1 MKVLQLC
8 HRIPFPANDGGNIA
22 MQSIADAMMTQ
33 GVSLKMLALNTR
45 KHFIDIKSLPH
56 DVVSKYQLE
65 AVPIDTSIQA
75 KDAFLNLFTSES
87 YNVKRFYSPH
97 FEEKLSAVLKKE
109 DFDVVVLESIF
120 MTPYISAVRKLSKA
134 KIVLRAHNIE
144 HIIWQRLASNE
155 KNPLKKSYLA
165 LLAKRLQK
173 YEVDIIASLDA
184 ILPITPDDAKSFT
197 QLGSKVPMRIIP
209 VGIDTSKY
217 LNQRNADSEILLF
230 HLGSM
235 DWRPNLEG
243 VKWFLEDCW
252 NWIHEKF
259 PTLKLYLAGKH
270 FPADLI
276 ARNDPGVICEGEV
289 KDSDAFMNDKQIMIV
304 PLKSGGGMRV
314 KIIQGMALG
323 KTIISTTIGA
333 EGIEYTDKVNVL
345 IADTPAEFL
354 SAVEKC
360 LSDKNYCLQIGN
372 EAHKLALE
380 KYSNKNIG
388 NMLSSFF
395 KSLTTKNLS

>member
-1 MKVLQLC
+1 M
-8 HRIPFPANDGGNIA
+8 
-22 MQSIADAMMTQ
+22 
-33 GVSLKMLALNTR
+33 
-45 KHFIDIKSLPH
+45 
-56 DVVSKYQLE
+56 
-65 AVPIDTSIQA
+65 
-75 KDAFLNLFTSES
+75 
-87 YNVKRFYSPH
+87 
-97 FEEKLSAVLKKE
+97 
-109 DFDVVVLESIF
+109 
-120 MTPYISAVRKLSKA
+120 SKA

-155 KNPLKKSYLA
+155 KNPLKKFYLA

-173 YEVDIIASLDA
+173 YEVEVLELLDA

-197 QLGSKVPMRIIP
+197 QLGSKVPMQIVP
-209 VGIDTSKY
+209 VSIDTSKY
-217 LNQRNADSEILLF
+217 HNQRNAESEISLF

-259 PTLKLYLAGKH
+259 STLKLYLAGKH

-289 KDSDAFMNDKQIMIV
+289 KDSDAFMNSKQIMIV

-333 EGIEYTDKVNVL
+333 EGIAYTDKVNIL
-345 IADTPAEFL
+345 IANTPDEFL

-360 LSDKNYCLQIGN
+360 LSDKNYCLQIGS
-372 EAHKLALE
+372 EARKLALE
-380 KYSNKNIG
+380 KYSINVVGRDIVQF
-388 NMLSSFF
+388 L
-395 KSLTTKNLS
+395 KSVVG